1 MAMRSNGGNGVLIA
15 LIIFI
20 FLTVGSATAAILL
33 YGQRNNSNEQL
44 AQEEQ
49 LRMELMRESEA
60 QRGDIAQFKNEARDN
75 RKSLVG
81 YLVERSNNYRAFVS
95 GDQGADIEGTRQR
108 FNLDG
113 NSSLADAYN
122 RLIQENRLLS
132 GRAMEAENR
141 LRDVESNM
149 SRMNSEY
156 QTLKN
161 SSDDRVNSV
170 TSDIAGYR
178 QAAEQYR
185 QDMTKT
191 QNDYLRAIDDNNTR
205 HKQEVNALEEEIA
218 SLTGNQTVLSSR
230 LNELRKVV
238 DSIRVRPRNP
248 AELVDGRVVDVLGSS
263 DQVFINLG
271 RNDRIRP
278 GMSFRVYD
286 DAGKIR
292 IDQRTGQYSEG
303 KASIQVI
310 KVAENTA
317 TARITN
323 GSTARP
329 VVRGDVIANAVFNP
343 EHRFKFLVYG
353 QFDVD
358 ANGTPTHNEADYIR
372 SRIIEW
378 GGEVVEG
385 DQLTGDLDFLVLG
398 DVPEYVFTELI
409 SKNAT
414 EQEINAMVRK
424 REAYER
430 YEELFQQ
437 AINAQIP
444 VLNWNRFRLLT
455 GDEDS

>member
-33 YGQRNNSNEQL
+33 YGQRNNSNEKL

-49 LRMELMRESEA
+49 LRMELMYESDA
-60 QRGDIAQFKNEARDN
+60 KRKDIAQFKNEARDS

-81 YLVERSNNYRAFVS
+81 YLVDRSNNYRAFVS
-95 GDQGADIEGTRQR
+95 GDAANDIEATRTH
-108 FNLDG
+108 FGLDSNTSVAKG
-113 NSSLADAYN
+113 YDDI
-122 RLIQENRLLS
+122 RQENRLLN
-132 GRAMEAENR
+132 GRAMEAQNR

-149 SRMNSEY
+149 SRMNTDY
-156 QTLKN
+156 QSLKS

-170 TSDIAGYR
+170 MSDIKSYA

-238 DSIRVRPRNP
+238 DSIRIRPRNP

-292 IDQRTGQYSEG
+292 LDQRTGQYSEG

-317 TARITN
+317 TARVTSS
-323 GSTARP
+323 STARP

-358 ANGTPTHNEADYIR
+358 GNGTPTHNEADYIR

>member
-33 YGQRNNSNEQL
+33 YGQRNNSNEKL

-49 LRMELMRESEA
+49 LRMELMYESDA
-60 QRGDIAQFKNEARDN
+60 KRKDIAQFKNEARDS

-81 YLVERSNNYRAFVS
+81 YLVDRSNNYRAFVS
-95 GDQGADIEGTRQR
+95 GDAANDIEATRTQ
-108 FNLDG
+108 FGLDSDTSVAKG
-113 NSSLADAYN
+113 YEDI
-122 RLIQENRLLS
+122 RQENRLLN
-132 GRAMEAENR
+132 GRAMEAQNR

-149 SRMNSEY
+149 SRMNTDY
-156 QTLKN
+156 QSLKS

-170 TSDIAGYR
+170 MSDIKAYA

-317 TARITN
+317 TARVTSS
-323 GSTARP
+323 STARP

-358 ANGTPTHNEADYIR
+358 GNGTPTHNEADYIR

>member
-33 YGQRNNSNEQL
+33 YGQRNSANEQL

-49 LRMELMRESEA
+49 LRMELLRESEG
-60 QRGDIAQFKNEARDN
+60 QRDDIALFKNDARDN

-81 YLVERSNNYRAFVS
+81 YLVDRSKNYRTFVT
-95 GDQGADIEGTRQR
+95 GKADTDIEMTRQD
-108 FNLDG
+108 FGLDA
-113 NSSLADAYN
+113 NSSLAAAYSA
-122 RLIQENRLLS
+122 LVQENKLLA

-149 SRMNSEY
+149 ARMTGEY
-156 QTLKN
+156 QTLKSN
-161 SSDDRVNSV
+161 SDQRVDSV
-170 TSDIAGYR
+170 MSDIERYA

-191 QNDYLRAIDDNNTR
+191 QNDYLRAIDDTNTR
-205 HKQEVNALEEEIA
+205 HKQEVNTLEEEIA
-218 SLTGNQTVLSSR
+218 TLTGNQTVLSSR

-271 RNDRIRP
+271 RNDRIQP

-323 GSTARP
+323 SSTARP

-358 ANGTPTHNEADYIR
+358 SNGTPTHNEADYIR

-398 DVPEYVFTELI
+398 DIPEYVFTESI

-414 EQEINAMVRK
+414 EQEINAMVKK
-424 REAYER
+424 REAYDR

>member
-95 GDQGADIEGTRQR
+95 GNEGGDIESTRQQ
-108 FNLDG
+108 FNLDS
-113 NSSLADAYN
+113 NTSLADAYN
-122 RLIQENRLLS
+122 NLLQDNRLLS

-149 SRMNSEY
+149 SRMTTDYQSLKSNSDE
-156 QTLKN
+156 
-161 SSDDRVNSV
+161 RVNSV
-170 TSDIAGYR
+170 MSDIEGYA

-191 QNDYLRAIDDNNTR
+191 QNDYLRAIDDNTTR

-317 TARITN
+317 TARITS

>member
-33 YGQRNNSNEQL
+33 YGQRNTSNERL
-44 AQEEQ
+44 AQEQQ
-49 LRMELMRESEA
+49 LRMELIRESEA
-60 QRGDIAQFKNEARDN
+60 NRGDISQLKNEARDN

-81 YLVERSNNYRAFVS
+81 FLVERSNDYRTFVT
-95 GDQGADIEGTRQR
+95 GDPASDISMTRQR
-108 FNLDG
+108 FNLDE
-113 NSSLADAYN
+113 NVSMADAYN
-122 RLIQENRLLS
+122 ALLQENRLLN
-132 GRAMEAENR
+132 GKVQAAEQR
-141 LRDVESNM
+141 LMDAQASLD
-149 SRMNSEY
+149 RMGSDF
-156 QTLKN
+156 QALRS

-170 TSDIAGYR
+170 MGDISKYA
-178 QAAEQYR
+178 QAAEEYR
-185 QDMTKT
+185 ANMSKT
-191 QNDYLRAIDDNNTR
+191 QDDYLRAIDDNNTR

-218 SLTGNQTVLSSR
+218 SLTGDQSVLQSR
-230 LNELRKVV
+230 VNELRKVV

-271 RNDRIRP
+271 RADRIRP
-278 GMSFRVYD
+278 GMTFRVYD

-292 IDQRTGQYSEG
+292 VDQRTGKYSEG

-317 TARITN
+317 TARVTN

-358 ANGTPTHNEADYIR
+358 GNGNPTHNEADYIR

-414 EQEINAMVRK
+414 EQEINAMVKK

>member
-95 GDQGADIEGTRQR
+95 GNEGGDIESTRQQ
-108 FNLDG
+108 FNLDS
-113 NSSLADAYN
+113 NTSLADAYN
-122 RLIQENRLLS
+122 NLLQDNRLLS

-149 SRMNSEY
+149 SRMTTDYQSLKSNSDE
-156 QTLKN
+156 
-161 SSDDRVNSV
+161 RVNSV
-170 TSDIAGYR
+170 MSDIEGYA

-317 TARITN
+317 TARITS